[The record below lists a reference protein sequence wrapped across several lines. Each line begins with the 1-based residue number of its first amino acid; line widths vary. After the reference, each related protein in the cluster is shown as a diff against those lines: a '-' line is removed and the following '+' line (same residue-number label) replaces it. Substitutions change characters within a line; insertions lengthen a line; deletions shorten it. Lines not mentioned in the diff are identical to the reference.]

1 MMPNQSHMVAQRN
14 RGTWPPGSDEVTLFD
29 YWQVLAKRKWQII
42 ALCAVI
48 TTAALVVSVLLPKI
62 YESTATLLPQ
72 LESNNSFGL
81 GALLTS
87 GAASSAAQSLG
98 ISLPGAPAT
107 PTDLF
112 MAMLKSRIMSDD
124 TIRRF
129 NLTEYY
135 KKKTMQETRIALE
148 DSIKISLTKEKV
160 IKVTVE
166 DKDPQLASD
175 IANFYVSNLDRL
187 NQTLSVSKA
196 RENRKF
202 IEQRVVDTKQA
213 LVKLEEA
220 LKDFQTQNRT
230 VAIEAQSKAMIE
242 ATATIQAQIM
252 AQEVQLQVMGTYLA
266 SNNPEMARIQSS
278 ISELRKQLQIMESGK
293 SGKEHLPGD
302 RLRPAITSVPALALE
317 YGRMT
322 RDLKVQE
329 TLYALLVSQ
338 YEQAKL
344 SEARDTPTV
353 QVLDPAIPA
362 ERKSRPKISL
372 NVLIAGMMSLL
383 IGIFWAFIRE
393 AMDRRKSPPLPQPS
407 RSSPDDS
414 LLSPLSPTLSS
425 LSELEPYENSR
436 T

>member
-1 MMPNQSHMVAQRN
+1 M
-14 RGTWPPGSDEVTLFD
+14 
-29 YWQVLAKRKWQII
+29 
-42 ALCAVI
+42 
-48 TTAALVVSVLLPKI
+48 
-62 YESTATLLPQ
+62 
-72 LESNNSFGL
+72 
-81 GALLTS
+81 
-87 GAASSAAQSLG
+87 
-98 ISLPGAPAT
+98 
-107 PTDLF
+107 
-112 MAMLKSRIMSDD
+112 
-124 TIRRF
+124 
-129 NLTEYY
+129 
-135 KKKTMQETRIALE
+135 
-148 DSIKISLTKEKV
+148 
-160 IKVTVE
+160 
-166 DKDPQLASD
+166 
-175 IANFYVSNLDRL
+175 
-187 NQTLSVSKA
+187 
-196 RENRKF
+196 
-202 IEQRVVDTKQA
+202 DTKQA
-213 LVKLEEA
+213 LVKLEDA

-407 RSSPDDS
+407 RSSSDDS
-414 LLSPLSPTLSS
+414 LLSPLSPPLSS